1 MKLKWFFILGP
12 DKISDYP
19 IEIVELLIRHGCNV
33 LARNLNKETPLY
45 IAASTRRLDVVK
57 LLEAAIARQEKSQ
70 NLIEGTEPT
79 KRLFEKRKI
88 ALYLTSIISR
98 LVINK
103 SIDLLH
109 SFHRYLSSNDM
120 TVNCLFEKL

>member
-33 LARNLNKETPLY
+33 LARNVNKETPLY

-88 ALYLTSIISR
+88 ALY
-98 LVINK
+98 
-103 SIDLLH
+103 
-109 SFHRYLSSNDM
+109 FY
-120 TVNCLFEKL
+120 CEKGLYA

>member
-33 LARNLNKETPLY
+33 LARNVNKETPLY

-57 LLEAAIARQEKSQ
+57 LLEAAIARQESSQ

-88 ALYLTSIISR
+88 ALYLTSIII
-98 LVINK
+98 INK

-109 SFHRYLSSNDM
+109 SFHRYLSSYDV
-120 TVNCLFEKL
+120 TINCLFENL